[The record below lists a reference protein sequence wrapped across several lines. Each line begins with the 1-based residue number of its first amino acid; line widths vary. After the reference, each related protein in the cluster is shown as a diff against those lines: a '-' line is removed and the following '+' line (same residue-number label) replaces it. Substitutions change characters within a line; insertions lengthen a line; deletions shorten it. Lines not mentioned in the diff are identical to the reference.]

1 MFDHVLLSVAEM
13 ARADAAAITGGMP
26 GLALMENAGA
36 AVAREIRRRWS
47 QQPVAIL
54 CGPGNNGGDGFVAA
68 RHLKEQ
74 GWPVRLALLG
84 TRDSL
89 RGDAAANAARW
100 TGTITP
106 LDTTAFDGCTLV
118 VDALFGAGLAR
129 PVTGVAAAAIEAIN
143 ARHLACIAIDIPS
156 GIHGDTGEILGAS
169 PHARVTVTFF
179 RRKPGHVLYP
189 GRAYCGDTV
198 VADIGIPEAVLVDIG
213 PKTFVNAPDL
223 WRARWPWPEA
233 SANKY
238 SRGHA
243 VIVGGPEMTG
253 AARLA
258 AMGARRIGA
267 GLVTVAAP
275 APAFAV
281 YAAGPPGTLVKPLA
295 AGRAGDRAF
304 AAYIADARRNAVL
317 VGPGA
322 GVSALT
328 KRRVLAALKAGKAVA
343 LDADALTA
351 FAGAP
356 KTLFKAIKGPCLLT
370 PHEGEFRR
378 LFPGTGDR
386 LARARAAAREAG
398 AVVLLKGPD
407 TVVAAPDGRAA
418 INENAPA
425 ELATAGS
432 GDVLAG
438 FALGLMAQGM
448 APFEAA
454 SAAVWIHGAAAAG
467 FGPGLIAEDLPDQVP
482 AVLRQLKALAGP

>member
-1 MFDHVLLSVAEM
+1 MFDHALLSVAEM
-13 ARADAAAITGGMP
+13 AGADAAAIAGGMP

-36 AVAREIRRRWS
+36 AVAREVRRRWPR
-47 QQPVAIL
+47 QPVAIL

-84 TRDSL
+84 ARDDL
-89 RGDAAANAARW
+89 TGDAAANAARW
-100 TGTITP
+100 TGAIAP
-106 LDTTAFDGCTLV
+106 LDATVFDGCGLV

-129 PVTGVAAAAIEAIN
+129 PITGVAAAMIEAIN
-143 ARHLACIAIDIPS
+143 ARRLACVAVDMPS
-156 GIHGDTGEILGAS
+156 GVHGDTGEILGTA
-169 PHARVTVTFF
+169 PRARVTVTFF

-189 GRAYCGDTV
+189 GRALCGDTI
-198 VADIGIPEAVLVDIG
+198 VADIGIPEAVLADIG
-213 PKTFVNAPDL
+213 PKTFANAPAL
-223 WRARWPWPEA
+223 WHAQWPWPEA

-243 VIVGGPEMTG
+243 VIVGGAEMTG

-258 AMGARRIGA
+258 ALGARRIGA
-267 GLVTVAAP
+267 GLVTLAVP
-275 APAFAV
+275 ASAFAV

-295 AGRAGDRAF
+295 GGGDRAF
-304 AAYIADARRNAVL
+304 AAYIADARRNAML

-328 KRRVLAALKAGKAVA
+328 KRRALAALKTGKAVV

-351 FAGAP
+351 FAETP
-356 KTLFKAIKGPCLLT
+356 KALFKAIKGPCLLT

-378 LFPGTGDR
+378 LFPGSGDR
-386 LARARAAAREAG
+386 LARARAAARKAG

-438 FALGLMAQGM
+438 LALGLMAQGM

-454 SAAVWIHGAAAAG
+454 CAAVWVHGAAAAVI
-467 FGPGLIAEDLPDQVP
+467 GPGLIAEDLPDQIP
-482 AVLRQLKALAGP
+482 AVLRQLKALAAP